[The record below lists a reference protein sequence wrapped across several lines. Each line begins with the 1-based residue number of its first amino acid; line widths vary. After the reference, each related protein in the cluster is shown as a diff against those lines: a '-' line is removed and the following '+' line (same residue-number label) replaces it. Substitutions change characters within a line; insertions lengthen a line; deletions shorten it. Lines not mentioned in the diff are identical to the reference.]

1 MEENHRPVRY
11 GKVDLRS
18 SLKMVEEWPPGKRRP
33 VSREFLGRGWR
44 FPVVPRLDGQGV
56 ELSQYELN
64 IAECIHVIL
73 NTQPGE
79 RQMLPEFGCPLQ
91 DLIFE
96 TNSASTRHRA
106 EGMVRTALAK
116 WEPRIDVEDVI
127 AESKA
132 NDPNRIGLRIAYLV
146 RKSNNH
152 QNMVHLLQLQEF
164 IDAD

>member
-1 MEENHRPVRY
+1 
-11 GKVDLRS
+11 
-18 SLKMVEEWPPGKRRP
+18 

-44 FPVVPRLDGQGV
+44 FPVVPRRDGLGV
-56 ELSQYELN
+56 ELSEYELN

-96 TNSASTRHRA
+96 TNSAATRHRA
-106 EGMVRTALAK
+106 EGMVRTALAE
-116 WEPRIDVEDVI
+116 WEPRIDVDDVI
-127 AESKA
+127 AESA
-132 NDPNRIGLRIAYLV
+132 PGDPNRIRLRISYIV

>member
-1 MEENHRPVRY
+1 M
-11 GKVDLRS
+11 
-18 SLKMVEEWPPGKRRP
+18 
-33 VSREFLGRGWR
+33 SREFLGRGWR
-44 FPVVPRLDGQGV
+44 FPVVSRQDGQGV
-56 ELSQYELN
+56 ELSEHELN

-79 RQMLPEFGCPLQ
+79 RQMLPAFGCPLQ

-116 WEPRIDVEDVI
+116 WEPRIDVEEVV
-127 AESKA
+127 AESA
-132 NDPNRIGLRIAYLV
+132 PDDPNRIRLKLSYLV